1 MWGGVNIHIGVRVIL
16 EGSFWFS
23 LSGQLFLIL
32 CFQVSSGLS
41 FLNSLFSGSIMA
53 LWLINPLS
61 RYSDMSVQDMFRHH
75 FITTAIF
82 AQFTLPLDG
91 SFLAVQPVENLI
103 CEVWVT
109 LFGGKVFIQC
119 QLPGSYMD
127 ELIYI
132 GCPSTEF
139 PIPSFVIFRHVL
151 FWKFPWPAWAV
162 ASCRSGPQAGELLKT
177 YPKYL
182 YEWWD
187 GKLCNYVLIFHSWFP
202 IRRPHSKLVNTP
214 HPPISQHFAIS

>member
-1 MWGGVNIHIGVRVIL
+1 
-16 EGSFWFS
+16 
-23 LSGQLFLIL
+23 
-32 CFQVSSGLS
+32 
-41 FLNSLFSGSIMA
+41 MA

-132 GCPSTEF
+132 RCPSN
-139 PIPSFVIFRHVL
+139 HVL
-151 FWKFPWPAWAV
+151 F
-162 ASCRSGPQAGELLKT
+162 
-177 YPKYL
+177 
-182 YEWWD
+182 
-187 GKLCNYVLIFHSWFP
+187 
-202 IRRPHSKLVNTP
+202 
-214 HPPISQHFAIS
+214 